1 MHVVV
6 MDAFWTDFEHKSFLL
21 VYRANHNFSC
31 WKEVKF
37 VCRFSMPA
45 IPWNQISGI
54 IEIRFIR
61 GNLLQGVKDSFEIAS
76 KIAEYVAGAFMFPD
90 CRKLIFQPTRRT
102 IDNSM
107 VLRDPS
113 HRER

>member
-1 MHVVV
+1 
-6 MDAFWTDFEHKSFLL
+6 
-21 VYRANHNFSC
+21 
-31 WKEVKF
+31 
-37 VCRFSMPA
+37 MPA